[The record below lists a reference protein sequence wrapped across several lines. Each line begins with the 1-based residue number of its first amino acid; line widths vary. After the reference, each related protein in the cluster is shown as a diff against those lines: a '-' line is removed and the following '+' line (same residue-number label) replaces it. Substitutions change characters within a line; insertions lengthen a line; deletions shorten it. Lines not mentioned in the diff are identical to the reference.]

1 MDSKDIAQYIE
12 ATDGFAKPWLLV
24 QLRLQKLK
32 ERRSTISPEEY
43 AREIEEL
50 HIDLMNLGK
59 WWEGREKEV
68 F

>member
-1 MDSKDIAQYIE
+1 MDSEILAQYLE
-12 ATDGFAKPWLLV
+12 ATDGIAKPWLLV

-32 ERRSTISPEEY
+32 ERRATISPEDY
-43 AREIEEL
+43 AREIEAL

-59 WWEGREKEV
+59 WWEAREDEV